1 MLKGKTVV
9 LGVTGSIA
17 AYKMANVASMLGKL
31 HADVHV
37 IMTEN
42 ACQFITPVTFETLTG
57 NKCMVDTFDRNFQFH
72 VAHISIAKRADVL
85 LIAPASADVI
95 GKLANGIADDML
107 TTTAMACTC
116 KKIVAPAMN
125 TNMYHNP
132 ILQENLKKLAGY
144 GFTVIA
150 PEKGLLACRDVG
162 DGKMP
167 AEEVLV
173 AHILKEIAYEKDL
186 AGQRVIV
193 TAGPTQESIDPVR
206 YITNHSTGKMG
217 YELAKAAML
226 RGAAVTLVSGV
237 TSLEPPLF
245 VDYVPVKSAA
255 DMFEA
260 MQARFLENDIIIKAA
275 AVADYKPKSYSDEKT
290 KKKDGEMSI
299 ELDRTQ
305 DILKYLGEH
314 RKEGQFY
321 CGFSMET
328 QNMLENSRAKLDK
341 KHIDMVVANNLKVA
355 GSGFGTDTNVVT
367 MISKEEEVQLEL
379 LTKAEVAHRILDE
392 ILKLK
397 ARKG

>member
-72 VAHISIAKRADVL
+72 VAHISIAKRADL
-85 LIAPASADVI
+85 LLVAPASADVI

-150 PEKGLLACRDVG
+150 PERGLLACRDVG

-173 AHILKEIAYEKDL
+173 AHILREIAYEKDL

-314 RKEGQFY
+314 RREGQFY

-328 QNMLENSRAKLDK
+328 QNMLENSRVKLDK